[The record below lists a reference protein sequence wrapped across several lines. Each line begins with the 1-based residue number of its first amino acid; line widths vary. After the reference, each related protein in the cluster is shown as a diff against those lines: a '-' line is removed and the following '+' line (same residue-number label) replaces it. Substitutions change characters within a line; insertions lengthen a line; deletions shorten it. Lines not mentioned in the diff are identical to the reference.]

1 MHIGKT
7 SVWLIQLAALA
18 VSMGSVLDFAP
29 GGPPAG
35 KRPGLHIKQV
45 SAVNFQS
52 SSYHVMTDSGGNRWD
67 IQYYGSVYRG
77 TSYSYSGGMYLQV
90 GGTQFQTSNYQGWTN
105 KEGELELGPWRRSNL
120 TIYRRI
126 KAYKDHPIARWLD
139 ILENPTGSAI
149 KVQVAIYTNVRY
161 SVSQSRT
168 SSGQRTFGAKDWAI
182 WTKGS
187 SSRSTPTL
195 HVVTSPEAKVR
206 PTVSVSS
213 SQIYVRY
220 NITIPAGKTV
230 VLCHF
235 EAQNRNTAELEEMMK
250 KFPTKALLKDL
261 PGSVRRM
268 ILNVKAGGWIEG
280 VDLDRH
286 ETSDRVV
293 LSNGDLM
300 LGTVGNKS
308 FSISTL
314 LGEMELPAAELLGMA
329 ADKKGQ
335 LRFVM
340 TNGQVIGG
348 RGKGIKLD
356 LALPSGG
363 KLNIPIEKIKQW
375 SFHISKEKPDD
386 LAELGPYVAL
396 DTGDMLAIKTG
407 AGAMKLR
414 FQAEYGAMELDPA
427 ELLEIGRDQ
436 RKGAKT
442 PYLVSFLNGSRVSGN
457 FESEKLPLQLKLGGR
472 RVDVPRDKVQLLFFA
487 DEHKSDPK
495 ACELVLNNTDKL
507 LGLPGDKGYR
517 LTTDF
522 GEAEVAF
529 AKFKRI
535 TFKKSKPD
543 APVAATIEMLNGT
556 ILRGRLDKNKLG
568 FKVGAKIHLSIPT
581 SMVTSLTR
589 PIPIGNSDDKPPRP
603 PVVQPGGPIIGPWR
617 PVGVLNGPQ
626 RIIRLNRVERD

>member
-1 MHIGKT
+1 M
-7 SVWLIQLAALA
+7 WLIQVAALA
-18 VSMGSVLDFAP
+18 VSMGSVLDSAP

-35 KRPGLHIKQV
+35 KRPGLHIKQA
-45 SAVNFQS
+45 SSVNFRN
-52 SSYHVMTDSGGNRWD
+52 SSYHVMNDSGGNRWD

-105 KEGELELGPWRRSNL
+105 KEGELELGPWKRNNL

-235 EAQNRNTAELEEMMK
+235 EAQNRDTGKLEEMMK

-268 ILNVKAGGWIEG
+268 ILNVKAGGWVEG
-280 VDLDRH
+280 IDLDRRD
-286 ETSDRVV
+286 TSDRVF
-293 LSNGDLM
+293 LDNGDLM

-308 FSISTL
+308 FKISTL
-314 LGEMELPAAELLGMA
+314 LGEMELPAAELLGMVTG
-329 ADKKGQ
+329 KKGQ
-335 LRFVM
+335 LRFVL

-348 RGKGIKLD
+348 SAKGVKLD

-386 LAELGPYVAL
+386 LAALGPYVAL

-407 AGAMKLR
+407 AGATKLR
-414 FQAEYGAMELDPA
+414 FQAEYGAIELDPA

-436 RKGAKT
+436 RKGAKAA
-442 PYLVSFLNGSRVSGN
+442 YIVSFLNGSRVSGN
-457 FESEKLPLQLKLGGR
+457 FESEKLPLQLKLGGQK
-472 RVDVPRDKVQLLFFA
+472 VNVPRDKVQLMFFT
-487 DEHKSDPK
+487 DDSKSDPK
-495 ACELVLNNTDKL
+495 ACELVLNNTDRL
-507 LGLPGDKGYR
+507 LGSPSDKGYR

-522 GEAEVAF
+522 GEAEIAF
-529 AKFKRI
+529 DKFKKI

-543 APVAATIEMLNGT
+543 APVTATIKMLNGT
-556 ILRGRLDKNKLG
+556 VLRGRLDKKKLG
-568 FKVGAKIHLSIPT
+568 FKVGAKIDLSIPT
-581 SMVTSLTR
+581 GIVTSLTR
-589 PIPIGNSDDKPPRP
+589 PDPIDNSDNKPKPPP
-603 PVVQPGGPIIGPWR
+603 GVQPVGPIIGPWR
-617 PVGVLNGPQ
+617 PARVLNAPQ
-626 RIIRLNRVERD
+626 RAFRLQLDRD

>member
-1 MHIGKT
+1 M
-7 SVWLIQLAALA
+7 WLIQVAALA
-18 VSMGSVLDFAP
+18 VSMGSVLDSAP

-35 KRPGLHIKQV
+35 KRPGLHIKQA
-45 SAVNFQS
+45 SSVNFRN
-52 SSYHVMTDSGGNRWD
+52 SSYHVMNDSGGNRWD

-90 GGTQFQTSNYQGWTN
+90 AGSQFQTSNYQGWVN
-105 KEGELELGPWRRSNL
+105 KEGELELGPWKRNNL

-139 ILENPTGSAI
+139 ILENPTTSAI
-149 KVQVAIYTNVRY
+149 EVQVAIYTNVRY
-161 SVSQSRT
+161 SVSQSKT
-168 SSGQRTFGAKDWAI
+168 SSGQQTFGAKDWAI

-195 HVVTSPEAKVR
+195 HVVTSPDAKVR

-213 SQIYVRY
+213 SQIYTRY
-220 NITIPAGKTV
+220 NITVPAGKTV

-235 EAQNRNTAELEEMMK
+235 EAQNRDTAQLEKMMK

-268 ILNVKAGGWIEG
+268 ILNIKAGGWIEG

-286 ETSDRVV
+286 ETSDRV
-293 LSNGDLM
+293 LLANDDLM

-308 FSISTL
+308 FKISTL
-314 LGEMELPAAELLGMA
+314 LGEMELPAAELLGMVI
-329 ADKKGQ
+329 DEKKQ

-348 RGKGIKLD
+348 TGKGIKLD

-375 SFHISKEKPDD
+375 SFHVSKEKPDD

-407 AGAMKLR
+407 AEAMKLR
-414 FQAEYGAMELDPA
+414 FQAEYGAIGLDPA

-436 RKGAKT
+436 RKGAKSA
-442 PYLVSFLNGSRVSGN
+442 YVVSFLNGSRVSGN
-457 FESEKLPLQLKLGGR
+457 FESAKLPLQLKLGGR
-472 RVDVPRDKVQLLFFA
+472 KVDVPRDKVQLMFFA
-487 DEHKSDPK
+487 DELKPDPK
-495 ACELVLNNTDKL
+495 ACELALSNTDKL
-507 LGLPGDKGYR
+507 MGLPGDKGYR

-529 AKFKRI
+529 DKFKRI
-535 TFKKSKPD
+535 TFKKAKPG
-543 APVAATIEMLNGT
+543 APVVATVEMLNGT

-568 FKVGAKIHLSIPT
+568 FKVGAKIDLSIPT
-581 SMVTSLTR
+581 GIVTSLTR
-589 PIPIGNSDDKPPRP
+589 PGPIDNSDDKPKP
-603 PVVQPGGPIIGPWR
+603 PPGVQPVPVIGPGIR
-617 PVGVLNGPQ
+617 VLNGRQ
-626 RIIRLNRVERD
+626 RAIQLNLIDRD

>member
-7 SVWLIQLAALA
+7 NVWLIQLAVLALT
-18 VSMGSVLDFAP
+18 MGSALDSVR

-45 SAVNFQS
+45 SSVNFRS
-52 SSYHVMTDSGGNRWD
+52 SSYHVMTDSAGNRWD

-90 GGTQFQTSNYQGWTN
+90 GGSNFQASNYQGWTN
-105 KEGELELGPWRRSNL
+105 KEGELELGPWKRNNL

-126 KAYKDHPIARWLD
+126 KAYKDHPLARWLD

-149 KVQVAIYTNVRY
+149 KVQVSIYTNVRY
-161 SVSQSRT
+161 SVSQSKT
-168 SSGQRTFGAKDWAI
+168 NSGQRTFGAKDWAI

-206 PTVSVSS
+206 PAVSVSS
-213 SQIYVRY
+213 SQIYARY
-220 NITIPAGKTV
+220 NLTIPAGKTV
-230 VLCHF
+230 LLCHF
-235 EAQNRNTAELEEMMK
+235 EAQNRNTGELEKMMK

-280 VDLDRH
+280 VDLDRR
-286 ETSDRVV
+286 EISDRVF
-293 LSNGDLM
+293 LANGDMM
-300 LGTVGNKS
+300 LGTIGNKS
-308 FSISTL
+308 FKISTL
-314 LGEMELPAAELLGMA
+314 LGEMELPAAELLGMVTG
-329 ADKKGQ
+329 KKGQ

-348 RGKGIKLD
+348 ASKGVKLD

-375 SFHISKEKPDD
+375 SFHISKEKPDS
-386 LAELGPYVAL
+386 LAELGPYVTL
-396 DTGDMLAIKTG
+396 NTGDMLAIKTG

-414 FQAEYGAMELDPA
+414 FQAQYGTIELDPG
-427 ELLEIGRDQ
+427 ELLEIGRNEK
-436 RKGAKT
+436 KGAKT
-442 PYLVSFLNGSRVSGN
+442 AYLVSFLNGSRVSGN
-457 FESEKLPLQLKLGGR
+457 FESEKLALQLKLGGR
-472 RVDVPRDKVQLLFFA
+472 KVDVPRDRVELMFFT
-487 DEHKSDPK
+487 DEDKPAPK
-495 ACELVLNNTDKL
+495 ASELVLNNTDKL

-522 GEAEVAF
+522 GEAEVALD
-529 AKFKRI
+529 KFKRI
-535 TFKKSKPD
+535 TFKKAKPD
-543 APVAATIEMLNGT
+543 APVAATVEMLNGT
-556 ILRGRLDKNKLG
+556 ILRGRLDKDKLA
-568 FKVGAKIHLSIPT
+568 FKVGAKIKLSIPT
-581 SMVTSLTR
+581 GMVTSLTR
-589 PIPIGNSDDKPPRP
+589 PDPVDKSDDKPAPPPGVRPVVPIGP
-603 PVVQPGGPIIGPWR
+603 PVR
-617 PVGVLNGPQ
+617 VLNARRQ
-626 RIIRLNRVERD
+626 AFRLDRD